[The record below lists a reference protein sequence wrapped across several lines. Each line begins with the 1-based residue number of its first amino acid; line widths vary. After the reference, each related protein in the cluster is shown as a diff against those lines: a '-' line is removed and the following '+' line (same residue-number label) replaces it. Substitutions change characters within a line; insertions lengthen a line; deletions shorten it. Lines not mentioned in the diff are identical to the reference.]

1 MLIATAS
8 FSAIDKIQILINVTL
23 RQSKA
28 ISLRKQINQVWYN
41 QLTIT
46 NRTTNWKFHITSHNI
61 LCYAIDYFYKLN
73 SY

>member
-28 ISLRKQINQVWYN
+28 MSLRKQINQIWYN

-46 NRTTNWKFHITSHNI
+46 NRTQTG
-61 LCYAIDYFYKLN
+61 N
-73 SY
+73 ST

>member
-1 MLIATAS
+1 MLITTAS

-28 ISLRKQINQVWYN
+28 MSLRKQINQIWYN

-46 NRTTNWKFHITSHNI
+46 NRTTNWKFHITSLNI

>member
-1 MLIATAS
+1 MLIAIAS

-28 ISLRKQINQVWYN
+28 MSLRKQINQIWYN

-46 NRTTNWKFHITSHNI
+46 NRTTNLKFHITSLNI